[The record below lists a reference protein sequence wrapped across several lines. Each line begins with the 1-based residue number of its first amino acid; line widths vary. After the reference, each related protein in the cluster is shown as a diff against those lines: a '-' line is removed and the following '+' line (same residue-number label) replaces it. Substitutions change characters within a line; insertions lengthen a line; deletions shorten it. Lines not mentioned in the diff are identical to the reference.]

1 MLCEE
6 RYGREATVVRLQ
18 QLALAEAQA
27 LSGDL
32 SDPQRLRMHSVGIE
46 LGP

>member
-1 MLCEE
+1 VE
-6 RYGREATVVRLQ
+6 RLQ
-18 QLALAEAQA
+18 ELALAEAQA

-46 LGP
+46 LVS